1 MSKTTNAFE
10 EGYMDPEILIS
21 KYEPQKMV
29 AIPLLVLAVA
39 LVIAGLTYLE
49 TGSPVNLGVEFTG
62 GTTITV
68 PIVET
73 DDELASKL
81 ADYPVIQ
88 IRDVGNRHMVQM
100 GSMSDDDI
108 RSLSSLI
115 EANYEDAEIRYLGPV
130 YSKRLQEQARTYIP
144 MSFLFMA
151 IVVLLIFR
159 TPLVS
164 FLIILSAFS
173 DIMIATACMNLTGV
187 ELSLGTVAALLMLI
201 GYSVDSNI
209 LLNNR
214 VLKRKGRTNEKI
226 AGAMRTGIAM
236 TSTTLSAILAMFIV
250 ATFSYLVSDSFSRI
264 NILFD
269 ISVVLIFGLLADLMN
284 TWVMNA
290 NALRWY
296 VTRSDSSRRQ
306 RR

>member
-1 MSKTTNAFE
+1 
-10 EGYMDPEILIS
+10 MDPEILIS